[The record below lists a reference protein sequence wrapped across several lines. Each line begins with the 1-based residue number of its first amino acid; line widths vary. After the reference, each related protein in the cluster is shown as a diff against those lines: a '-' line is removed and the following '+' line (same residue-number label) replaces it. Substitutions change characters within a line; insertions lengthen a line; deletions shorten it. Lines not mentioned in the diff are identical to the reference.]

1 MCMLSRF
8 LPNRILQRK
17 LETCSYKKR
26 MRLLAALGVQVGDQS
41 AIHEPFRPVNCKP
54 KTLKDFLFVGARVYV
69 GQDCLF
75 DFKDKIVIRDR
86 ATIAYRVNLITHWDP
101 GASKLAEV
109 RKPHAAGI
117 TIGED
122 AYVGT
127 AATILPG
134 VTIGAG
140 SIVAAGAVVT
150 RDVPPNAVVG
160 GVPAR
165 FIKEART

>member
-1 MCMLSRF
+1 MQKLWKSLS
-8 LPNRILQRK
+8 NRWLQYV
-17 LETCSYKKR
+17 LERCDYKKR
-26 MRLLAALGVQVGDQS
+26 MCLLAALGVRVGEKS
-41 AIHEPFRPVNCKP
+41 AIHAPFESLNCKP
-54 KTLKDFLFVGARVYV
+54 KQLKDFLSVGCQVYV
-69 GQDCLF
+69 GPGCLF
-75 DFKDKIVIRDR
+75 DLKEKIAIGDR
-86 ATIAYRVNLITHWDP
+86 ATLAYRVNLITHWDP

-109 RKPHAAGI
+109 RKPYAAGI

-122 AYVGT
+122 AYIGT

-150 RDVPPNAVVG
+150 GDVSPNTVVG

-165 FIKEART
+165 FIKDVWK